1 MVDADPVEQRPHSE
15 YRTLDNALLQKYEVK
30 LYGSDRDTYDIIND
44 FLENNQSERAFYIV
58 DLGAIVHSYNE
69 WMRLLP
75 DVKPYYA
82 MKCNP
87 NPVILEVLAS
97 LGVNFDCA
105 SENEMRTIIEITK
118 DPSRI
123 IFANPCKMSSQ
134 IRYARS
140 NDVDFTVADNEN
152 ELYKIKLYHPY
163 TKILLRIAV
172 DDSKSKCRFNKKFG
186 CKLGGVEELLNIA
199 KTLKLDVCG
208 FSFHVGSGC
217 SSAESFYEAL
227 RDCRK
232 ASDMAKS
239 LGIQVSIIDIG
250 GGFPG
255 SDSVEIR
262 FDSIAHSVNRGIR
275 DFFGE
280 EFDGG
285 VIQFI
290 AEPGRYF
297 AQGSHT
303 LVLNVIGKKTVTDE
317 ANGEKINMYYLNES
331 VYGSFNCIANDHYL
345 PTILPFNERD
355 QQMQRSKLF
364 GTTCDSIDVINED
377 IMLPELAIGECVY
390 VEKIGAYTIAAASA
404 FNGFAPTN
412 TYKYIF
418 KSSVQ

>member
-1 MVDADPVEQRPHSE
+1 
-15 YRTLDNALLQKYEVK
+15 
-30 LYGSDRDTYDIIND
+30 
-44 FLENNQSERAFYIV
+44 
-58 DLGAIVHSYNE
+58 
-69 WMRLLP
+69 
-75 DVKPYYA
+75 
-82 MKCNP
+82 
-87 NPVILEVLAS
+87 
-97 LGVNFDCA
+97 
-105 SENEMRTIIEITK
+105 
-118 DPSRI
+118 
-123 IFANPCKMSSQ
+123 
-134 IRYARS
+134 
-140 NDVDFTVADNEN
+140 
-152 ELYKIKLYHPY
+152 
-163 TKILLRIAV
+163 LRIAV
-172 DDSKSKCRFNKKFG
+172 DDSKSKCRFNTKFG
-186 CKLGGVEELLNIA
+186 CKPADVEELLNIA

-217 SSAESFYEAL
+217 SSADSFYEAL
-227 RDCRK
+227 SDCRK
-232 ASDMAKS
+232 AADMAKS

-317 ANGEKINMYYLNES
+317 ATGEKINMYYLNES